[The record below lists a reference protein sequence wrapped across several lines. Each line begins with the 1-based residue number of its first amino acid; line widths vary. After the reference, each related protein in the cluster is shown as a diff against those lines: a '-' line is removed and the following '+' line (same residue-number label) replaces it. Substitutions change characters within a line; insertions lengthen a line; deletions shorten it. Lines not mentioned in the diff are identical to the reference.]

1 MVCVTVHNN
10 PMGIDTQNTDKA
22 DAHKSNG
29 HDHTPDHTHV
39 HTHGAGHNHY
49 HSHSV
54 TPKNER
60 RMAMA
65 AALTGIFMVAEVI
78 GGMIS
83 GSLALIADAGHML
96 TDAASLFLAWLAFRL
111 SRKPADW
118 KFTFGFERFSVLAA
132 FINGLS
138 LFVIA
143 GFIIFEAI
151 KRLNEPVEVMGV
163 PMLIV
168 AVLGLCVNIGVFALL
183 STADKDN
190 LNVKAAA
197 LHVLG
202 DLLGSAAAIIAAL
215 VIWQT
220 GFTPID
226 PIVSILVAVIILRS
240 AWYVVKQSAHILLE
254 GAPEGLDR
262 RSISADLHK
271 QFPRI
276 TAVDHIHAWSIT
288 QERPM
293 ITLEAHLKDGDD
305 IEAMATAIKLRLQE
319 RFGVEHATVEVTTD
333 APHKPR
339 L

>member
-1 MVCVTVHNN
+1 METDNTHQHIEAATCVD
-10 PMGIDTQNTDKA
+10 GQDQG
-22 DAHKSNG
+22 G
-29 HDHTPDHTHV
+29 HAGHT

-65 AALTGIFMVAEVI
+65 AILTGLFMVAEVI
-78 GGMIS
+78 GGYLS

-96 TDAASLFLAWLAFRL
+96 TDCASLTLAWFAFRL

-132 FINGLS
+132 LINGLS

-143 GFIIFEAI
+143 GLIVVEAI
-151 KRLNEPVEVMGV
+151 KRIREPVEVMGV

-168 AVLGLCVNIGVFALL
+168 AGLGLGVNILVFVIL
-183 STADKDN
+183 STADKEN
-190 LNVKAAA
+190 LNVRAAA

-202 DLLGSAAAIIAAL
+202 DLLGSTAAIIAAL

-220 GFTPID
+220 GFMPID
-226 PIVSILVAVIILRS
+226 PIVSVIVALIILRS
-240 AWYVVKQSAHILLE
+240 AWYVVKESGHILLE

-262 RSISADLHK
+262 RTISADLHE
-271 QFPRI
+271 QFPEI

-293 ITLEAHLKDGDD
+293 ITLEAHISDGGDV
-305 IEAMATAIKLRLQE
+305 ERTAHAIKARLNA

-333 APHKPR
+333 APDKPR